1 MDFET
6 ASRLSQTW
14 GLVLLVI
21 LFVITVSYALWP
33 KNKDRFK
40 QAATI
45 PLQDDNAFPESSSIE
60 HDDRDT
66 NDR

>member
-21 LFVITVSYALWP
+21 LFIIVVSYAFWP
-33 KNKDRFK
+33 KNRDRFR

-45 PLQDDNAFPESSSIE
+45 PLQDDNAFSKTSNIE